1 MQLAGR
7 IALVTGGTSGLGRA
21 CVLAL
26 AQAGARVYFS
36 GRNDTGAEETHS
48 ELAFAGLQAQFL
60 PQDVTEPADWRRVS
74 EKIIA
79 EAAKWDVLVNNAGVS
94 RLKPMESLTLADVRF
109 LLGVNVRGA
118 FLGMRAAFGA
128 MSGNP
133 GRRGSII
140 NIAALAGL
148 RGTPNSTAYA
158 LAKGGLTGLSHAA
171 AAEGRR
177 GGLNIRVNSVHPG
190 VIFKEADR
198 PSPGAVALYGQE
210 GAEAFVKATIAA
222 TPLGRLGHPRDIGN
236 AVTFLASDEAADIT
250 GTEVVVDGGRFAGEF
265 VTHHGVVSAR

>member
-1 MQLAGR
+1 M
-7 IALVTGGTSGLGRA
+7 LVTGGTSGLGRA

-36 GRNDTGAEETHS
+36 GRSHAGADETHS
-48 ELAFAGLQAQFL
+48 ELESAGLEAQFI
-60 PQDVTEPADWRRVS
+60 PQDVTEPADWRRAS
-74 EKIIA
+74 ERILT
-79 EAAKWDVLVNNAGVS
+79 EAGTWDVLVNNAGVS
-94 RLKPMESLTLADVRF
+94 RLKPMDALTLADVRF
-109 LLGVNVRGA
+109 LVGVNVRGA
-118 FLGMRAAFGA
+118 FLGIRTAFGA
-128 MSGNP
+128 MAGNSG
-133 GRRGSII
+133 RSGSII

-171 AAEGRR
+171 AAEGRQ
-177 GGLNIRVNSVHPG
+177 GGLDIRVNSVHPG
-190 VIFKEADR
+190 VIFKDGNR

-210 GAEAFVKATIAA
+210 GAEAFVRATIAA
-222 TPLGRLGHPRDIGN
+222 TPLGRLGHPQDIGN